1 MDIRCGAMD
10 DFSDLMYML
19 FCAFLVLVAP
29 TPVVIIPAFGSAFY
43 LRRLLRRFWR
53 DIDKFDEPLD

>member
-1 MDIRCGAMD
+1 ME

-43 LRRLLRRFWR
+43 LRRVVRRFWR